1 MPWDFGVSDV
11 ANLPTSETNTGKV
24 LAPDGSGGLVWV
36 TASAGVTDHGALTGL
51 ADDDHPQYHNDA
63 RALTWHSALPGAHVT
78 GGDAHDHVGG
88 DGAQIAHGG
97 LSGLS
102 SDDHTG
108 YLLATGARTG
118 ASSQAQAFTN
128 GIIGPSWKPSAN
140 GTTALQMQKAD
151 GTNVLNVDTTNG
163 RVGIGTN
170 APTKLLD
177 VAGDV
182 RLRSH
187 LFLESQSTIFT
198 VDDLWGHGIYIKNA
212 SGNQIAYFNPQFRNI
227 SLGDAAFGSSATIAA
242 KGTGNFPVLL
252 LQAYSGQTVDL
263 VQIYNKNSQRAY
275 QLTSEDVH
283 NFLGDMNVG
292 GRVSSAPSFNRLSG
306 ATTRYTC
313 SAANYSAV
321 NLNVLFDNSHN
332 AAAFMCNTGVEG
344 SVEVNFNPYI
354 GWTPNT
360 NTGFTYA
367 AGIIYVN
374 FWSGMEAKN
383 ISVDAY
389 YPNAGTDH
397 WWNNMANIPNNS
409 GTKAVLSVS
418 GNYWKK
424 IRFRFSH
431 PTHDVWVNGISY
443 FPLSPENISEMT
455 TAPRFASERL
465 KMAHQGADWYDTTW
479 TKRHWVDYPVANGA
493 TAVAYMYDTTNNLS
507 TAGALLASWRN
518 QGTQKMSIDKDG
530 QIAPVGGISLSA
542 TNIVTD
548 TTTGMKLGTDTG
560 QKIGVWNATPVAR
573 PSAYT
578 QTYATADKT
587 LAAYTAD
594 TESSA
599 YTGIDNAQGGT
610 PYAQLTDLNALRVAY
625 ENLRAF
631 TEDLAQFVNAQVDD
645 MQTIGWF
652 A

>member
-24 LAPDGSGGLVWV
+24 LAPDGAGGLAWV

-51 ADDDHPQYHNDA
+51 ADDDH
-63 RALTWHSALPGAHVT
+63 
-78 GGDAHDHVGG
+78 
-88 DGAQIAHGG
+88 
-97 LSGLS
+97 
-102 SDDHTG
+102 TG
-108 YLLATGARTG
+108 YLLATGTRAG
-118 ASSQAQAFTN
+118 ASSQAQTFAN
-128 GIIGPSWKPSAN
+128 GIIGPSWKPASN
-140 GTTALQMQKAD
+140 STTALQMQKAD
-151 GTNVLNVDTTNG
+151 GTYVVNVDTTNG
-163 RVGIGTN
+163 RVGISTN
-170 APTKLLD
+170 APTRLLD

-187 LFLESQSTIFT
+187 LFLGSLSTIFT
-198 VDDLWGHGIYIKNA
+198 VDDLWSHGIYIKNA
-212 SGNQIAYFNPQFRNI
+212 SGNQIAYFNPQYRNI
-227 SLGDAAFGSSATIAA
+227 SLGDAAFGGSATIAA

-275 QLTSEDVH
+275 QLTFEDVH

-332 AAAFMCNTGVEG
+332 APAFMCNTGVEG

-360 NTGFTYA
+360 NTGFAYA
-367 AGIIYVN
+367 AGLIYVN
-374 FWSGMEAKN
+374 FFSEAAAAQN
-383 ISVDAY
+383 ISVDLY
-389 YPNAGTDH
+389 YPVSGTDF
-397 WWNNMANIPNNS
+397 WWNNIANIPNN
-409 GTKAVLSVS
+409 VS
-418 GNYWKK
+418 SKVTLQIPQGNWIKK

-431 PTHDVWVNGISY
+431 PTHFVWVNGISY

-479 TKRHWVDYPVANGA
+479 TKRHWVDYPVADGA